1 MNRTVS
7 YPWILGRVK
16 GIFWLD
22 SDSYCTPGIHGK
34 TCPHMLQDTPWWHIP
49 LYEKLHFWNR
59 HFPFRCKASAYFV
72 PDERRDSNSFCCEPF
87 VRWPGQRIP
96 LNESFWKRCHHTSS
110 WVEICIFGEKR
121 REGIHWHEKKPS
133 ISEFKLP
140 TTCYHLWLPCYL
152 CVICRSGVAVTIA
165 MQPFDIV
172 AVRLDTRLKP
182 PGVTNLQIQQWCG
195 STGFSGST
203 FPIGW
208 WTSLKMMGLAPQL
221 DHFGCGMLVLV
232 ILIAQGFAKK
242 CWAESVLLKISA

>member
-1 MNRTVS
+1 MKQPHLLVWCWCMNRTIS
-7 YPWILGRVK
+7 YLK

-34 TCPHMLQDTPWWHIP
+34 TCPHMLQDTPWSHIP
-49 LYEKLHFWNR
+49 LYEKTPFLKPAWI
-59 HFPFRCKASAYFV
+59 PFRCKASAYFV

-110 WVEICIFGEKR
+110 WIEICIFGEKR

-152 CVICRSGVAVTIA
+152 CVIS
-165 MQPFDIV
+165 
-172 AVRLDTRLKP
+172 
-182 PGVTNLQIQQWCG
+182 
-195 STGFSGST
+195 
-203 FPIGW
+203 
-208 WTSLKMMGLAPQL
+208 
-221 DHFGCGMLVLV
+221 
-232 ILIAQGFAKK
+232 
-242 CWAESVLLKISA
+242 